1 MLALALTIALLH
13 PQDAPRL
20 RTICRNGTVVLVER
34 MAEEPSIS
42 IQLWA
47 SSYSVPETKDSHGFR
62 HLLEHLAA
70 KGNGDLDARLE
81 KQGCYLRA
89 RTFRDAMQIEINVGP
104 RQMDVGI
111 SALLEVIKP
120 LQVNQTAI
128 DRELR
133 VMRQEFATY
142 DDPSRLS
149 AGAWRQAFG
158 DNGMDP
164 FGDLE
169 ALAKATPEALR
180 ELHRKHFYPENLAIT
195 IAGPLDIRAATEKA
209 VAAFGMKQGG
219 IRIVRDP
226 APLGKPGRIEV
237 SGFGEGRAAMTPGYD
252 NPLAVGSLAFA
263 LAVASEIEGSFVTYT
278 PATDRGVVTVGQTER
293 VSGMGIRID
302 SVGANDLPR
311 LFALGRVL
319 ARRWVE
325 RYLRSPSGVGFI
337 RGLLLVQSPAA
348 SPEAMLTA
356 IDALTY
362 EQFKDAASQFSK
374 EKGVTVVGN

>member
-1 MLALALTIALLH
+1 
-13 PQDAPRL
+13 
-20 RTICRNGTVVLVER
+20 
-34 MAEEPSIS
+34 
-42 IQLWA
+42 
-47 SSYSVPETKDSHGFR
+47 
-62 HLLEHLAA
+62 
-70 KGNGDLDARLE
+70 
-81 KQGCYLRA
+81 
-89 RTFRDAMQIEINVGP
+89 
-104 RQMDVGI
+104 
-111 SALLEVIKP
+111 
-120 LQVNQTAI
+120 
-128 DRELR
+128 
-133 VMRQEFATY
+133 MRQEFATY